1 MQAAADAASIASISR
16 SSAGYFAATKMTSDG
31 LVSDVVTDA
40 NNLFNGNLS
49 ATGSYANL
57 SVISTVIKIGPTLI
71 SSVRFSAQVPI
82 AFMKIV
88 GKQSLTIS
96 GSSTATR
103 PSADDRPNHQIGAI
117 VRPRSRRSCLEMAA
131 IGPDSLRRRT
141 AVEAEERMYRW
152 GAAVAILALATVG
165 GSLSQVRAAPPTVTP
180 SPGYDARLQ
189 EQRKA
194 AANAEPVE
202 PAPVPVVRRH
212 PKRTLHLAH

>member
-1 MQAAADAASIASISR
+1 
-16 SSAGYFAATKMTSDG
+16 
-31 LVSDVVTDA
+31 
-40 NNLFNGNLS
+40 
-49 ATGSYANL
+49 
-57 SVISTVIKIGPTLI
+57 
-71 SSVRFSAQVPI
+71 
-82 AFMKIV
+82 
-88 GKQSLTIS
+88 
-96 GSSTATR
+96 
-103 PSADDRPNHQIGAI
+103 
-117 VRPRSRRSCLEMAA
+117 MAA

-141 AVEAEERMYRW
+141 ATEAEERMYRW